1 MKVILLKD
9 VKSQGKKGDVIEI
22 SDGYA
27 RNFIIKNG
35 LGIQATA
42 GALNEANQK
51 KAAKQKRQAEEKH
64 EAEEL
69 AKKLKGQVVE
79 VKANCG
85 DGKMYG
91 SVTTQHIADA
101 LKEKGLDVDKKKLVL
116 KDNVRELGKFPVEA
130 KLYAGVS
137 VKFEIEVVKA

>member
-9 VKSQGKKGDVIEI
+9 VKSQGKKDDVIDV

-27 RNFIIKNG
+27 RNFLIKNG
-35 LGIQATA
+35 LAIAATA
-42 GALNEANQK
+42 GALNEAGQK
-51 KAAKQKRQAEEKH
+51 KAALAKKQAEEKQ
-64 EAEEL
+64 EAETL
-69 AKKLKGQVVE
+69 AKLLKGQVVE
-79 VKANCG
+79 VRAKCG

-101 LKEKGLDVDKKKLVL
+101 LKDKGIDIDKKKLVL
-116 KDNVRELGKFPVEA
+116 KDNVRELGRFAVEA

-137 VKFEIEVVKA
+137 AKFEIEVVKA

>member
-51 KAAKQKRQAEEKH
+51 KAAEQKRQAEEKH

-79 VKANCG
+79 VKAKCG

-116 KDNVRELGKFPVEA
+116 PEPIKTFGNHEVPVKLHKDVTA
-130 KLYAGVS
+130 KLT
-137 VKFEIEVVKA
+137 VKVTEA

>member
-9 VKSQGKKGDVIEI
+9 VKSQGKKDDVIDV

-27 RNFIIKNG
+27 RNFLIKNG
-35 LGIQATA
+35 LAIAATA
-42 GALNEANQK
+42 GALNEAGQK
-51 KAAKQKRQAEEKH
+51 KAALAKKQAEEKQ
-64 EAEEL
+64 EAEAL
-69 AKKLKGQVVE
+69 AKQLKGQVVE
-79 VKANCG
+79 VRAKCG

-101 LKEKGLDVDKKKLVL
+101 LKDKGIDIDKKKLVL
-116 KDNVRELGKFPVEA
+116 KDNVRELGRFAVEA

-137 VKFEIEVVKA
+137 AKFEIEVVKA